1 MTLARPSRA
10 DAGLMAVML
19 LFLSASGPIIAATV
33 APALAIA
40 FWRCILGSGATGV
53 WLLARRSREVLQL
66 TRRELGLIAAAGI
79 LLGLHFAAWVPSL
92 RFTSVAA
99 STAIVATQP
108 VWAALIA
115 RARGVRIAPLAW
127 LGIGISLLGVI
138 VLTGIDASLDPRALI
153 GDGLA
158 LLGAI
163 LAAAY
168 ISVGEHA
175 RKTVSTSTMTFV
187 LYAVSAVT
195 VLVIVIV
202 LRVPLTG
209 FSLEAWALILLLTL
223 TAQLMG
229 HSLMNRLLAT
239 VPATVISLTILLE
252 LPGAAI
258 IAAIVLG
265 QTPPLSLIPAMALIL
280 AGLVLV
286 IRTTRSTT
294 LVETP
299 PI

>member
-1 MTLARPSRA
+1 
-10 DAGLMAVML
+10 MAVML
-19 LFLSASGPIIAATV
+19 LFLSASGPIIAATA

-40 FWRCILGSGATGV
+40 FWRCILGSGATGI
-53 WLLARRSREVLQL
+53 WLLARRSREVLSL
-66 TRRELGLIAAAGI
+66 TRRELRLIAAAGI

-115 RARGVRIAPLAW
+115 RARGVRIAPAAW
-127 LGIGISLLGVI
+127 LGIGISLLGVL

-175 RKTVSTSTMTFV
+175 RKTVSTATMTFV
-187 LYAVSAVT
+187 LYAVSALT

-209 FSLEAWALILLLTL
+209 FSLQAWALILLLTL

-265 QTPPLSLIPAMALIL
+265 QMPPLSLIPAMLLIL

-286 IRTTRSTT
+286 IRTTRTT
-294 LVETP
+294 TVVETP

>member
-10 DAGLMAVML
+10 DALLMAVML
-19 LFLSASGPIIAATV
+19 LFLSASGPIIAATA

-187 LYAVSAVT
+187 LYAVSALT

>member
-1 MTLARPSRA
+1 
-10 DAGLMAVML
+10 MAVML
-19 LFLSASGPIIAATV
+19 LFLSASGPIIAATA

-40 FWRCILGSGATGV
+40 FWRCILGSGATGA
-53 WLLARRSREVLQL
+53 WLLARRSRELL
-66 TRRELGLIAAAGI
+66 SLNRRELGLIAAAGA

-92 RFTSVAA
+92 RFTTVAA

-127 LGIGISLLGVI
+127 VGIGISLLGVL

-175 RKTVSTSTMTFV
+175 RKTVSTATMTFI
-187 LYAVSAVT
+187 LYGVSALT
-195 VLVIVIV
+195 VLVLVIA

-209 FSLEAWALILLLTL
+209 FSMQAWALILLLTL
-223 TAQLMG
+223 TAQLLG

-265 QTPPLSLIPAMALIL
+265 QMPSLSLIPAMALIL

-286 IRTTRSTT
+286 IRTTRSATV
-294 LVETP
+294 VESP

>member
-1 MTLARPSRA
+1 
-10 DAGLMAVML
+10 MAVML
-19 LFLSASGPIIAATV
+19 LFLSASGPIIAATA

-40 FWRCILGSGATGV
+40 FWRCILGSGATGA
-53 WLLARRSREVLQL
+53 WLLVRRSREVLSL
-66 TRRELGLIAAAGI
+66 SRRELGLIAAAGA

-92 RFTSVAA
+92 RFTTVAA

-127 LGIGISLLGVI
+127 LGIGISLLGVL

-187 LYAVSAVT
+187 LYGVSALT

-209 FSLEAWALILLLTL
+209 FSLQAWALILLLTL

-239 VPATVISLTILLE
+239 VPATVISLTILIE

-265 QTPPLSLIPAMALIL
+265 QMPPLSLIPAMALIL

-286 IRTTRSTT
+286 IRTTRSPTV
-294 LVETP
+294 VESP

>member
-280 AGLVLV
+280 AGLFLV

>member
-10 DAGLMAVML
+10 DALLMAVML
-19 LFLSASGPIIAATV
+19 LFLSASGPIIAATA

-40 FWRCILGSGATGV
+40 FWRCILGSGATGA
-53 WLLARRSREVLQL
+53 WLLVRRSRELL
-66 TRRELGLIAAAGI
+66 SLNRRELGLIAAAGA

-127 LGIGISLLGVI
+127 VGIGISLLGVL

-175 RKTVSTSTMTFV
+175 RKTVSTATMTFV
-187 LYAVSAVT
+187 LYGVSALT
-195 VLVIVIV
+195 VLVLVIA

-209 FSLEAWALILLLTL
+209 FSMQAWVLILLLTL
-223 TAQLMG
+223 TAQLLG

-265 QTPPLSLIPAMALIL
+265 QMPTLSLIPAMALIL

-286 IRTTRSTT
+286 IRTTRSTE
-294 LVETP
+294 LVASP

>member
-1 MTLARPSRA
+1 
-10 DAGLMAVML
+10 MA
-19 LFLSASGPIIAATV
+19 AAATD
-33 APALAIA
+33 
-40 FWRCILGSGATGV
+40 R
-53 WLLARRSREVLQL
+53 
-66 TRRELGLIAAAGI
+66 
-79 LLGLHFAAWVPSL
+79 
-92 RFTSVAA
+92 
-99 STAIVATQP
+99 
-108 VWAALIA
+108 
-115 RARGVRIAPLAW
+115 APLAW

-187 LYAVSAVT
+187 LYAVSALT

-286 IRTTRSTT
+286 IRTTRSPT

>member
-1 MTLARPSRA
+1 M
-10 DAGLMAVML
+10 GVML
-19 LFLSASGPIIAATV
+19 LFLSASGPLIAATA

-40 FWRCILGSGATGV
+40 FWRCILGSGATGA
-53 WLLARRSREVLQL
+53 WLLVRRSREVLSL
-66 TRRELGLIAAAGI
+66 TRRELGLIAAAGM

-92 RFTSVAA
+92 RFTTVAA

-127 LGIGISLLGVI
+127 LGIGISLGGVL

-187 LYAVSAVT
+187 LYAVSALT

-209 FSLEAWALILLLTL
+209 FSLQAWALILLLTA

-258 IAAIVLG
+258 FAAILLG
-265 QTPPLSLIPAMALIL
+265 QVPPLSLIPAMALIL

-286 IRTTRSTT
+286 IRTTRSTEV
-294 LVETP
+294 VESP

>member
-1 MTLARPSRA
+1 
-10 DAGLMAVML
+10 MAVML
-19 LFLSASGPIIAATV
+19 LFLSASGPIIAATA

-40 FWRCILGSGATGV
+40 FWRCILGSGATGA
-53 WLLARRSREVLQL
+53 WLLVRRSRELL
-66 TRRELGLIAAAGI
+66 SLNRRELGLIAAAGA

-92 RFTSVAA
+92 RFTTVAA

-127 LGIGISLLGVI
+127 VGIGISLLGVL

-175 RKTVSTSTMTFV
+175 RKTVSTATMTFI
-187 LYAVSAVT
+187 LYGVSALT
-195 VLVIVIV
+195 VLVLVIA

-209 FSLEAWALILLLTL
+209 FSMQAWALILLLTL
-223 TAQLMG
+223 TAQLLG

-265 QTPPLSLIPAMALIL
+265 QMPSLSLIPAMALIL

-286 IRTTRSTT
+286 IRTTRSATV
-294 LVETP
+294 VESP

>member
-1 MTLARPSRA
+1 
-10 DAGLMAVML
+10 ML
-19 LFLSASGPIIAATV
+19 L
-33 APALAIA
+33 
-40 FWRCILGSGATGV
+40 R
-53 WLLARRSREVLQL
+53 Q
-66 TRRELGLIAAAGI
+66 RRELLALNRREVKLIAVSGV

-99 STAIVATQP
+99 STALVATQP

-115 RARGVRIAPLAW
+115 RARGVRIARSAW
-127 LGIGISLLGVI
+127 VGIGIALAGVL
-138 VLTGIDASLDPRALI
+138 VLTGIDASLDPRHLI

-168 ISVGEHA
+168 VSVGEHA

-187 LYAVSAVT
+187 LYGVSALT

-223 TAQLMG
+223 TAQLLG

-239 VPATVISLTILLE
+239 VPATVISLAILIE
-252 LPGAAI
+252 VPGAI
-258 IAAIVLG
+258 LIAAVALG
-265 QTPPLSLIPAMALIL
+265 QMPPLSLIPALVLIGV
-280 AGLVLV
+280 GLVLV
-286 IRTTRSTT
+286 IRTTRSTQV
-294 LVETP
+294 VESP

>member
-10 DAGLMAVML
+10 DALLMAVML

-53 WLLARRSREVLQL
+53 WLLMRRSRELL
-66 TRRELGLIAAAGI
+66 SLNRRELGLIAAAGM

-92 RFTSVAA
+92 RFTTVAA

-127 LGIGISLLGVI
+127 VGIGVSLLGVV

-175 RKTVSTSTMTFV
+175 RKTVSTSTMTFI
-187 LYAVSAVT
+187 LYGVSALT
-195 VLVIVIV
+195 VLVLVIA

-209 FSLEAWALILLLTL
+209 FSLQAWVLILLLTL
-223 TAQLMG
+223 TAQLLG

-239 VPATVISLTILLE
+239 VPATVISLTILIE

-265 QTPPLSLIPAMALIL
+265 QMPPLSLIPAMALIL

-286 IRTTRSTT
+286 IRTTRSTE
-294 LVETP
+294 LVESP

>member
-10 DAGLMAVML
+10 DALLMAVML
-19 LFLSASGPIIAATV
+19 LFLSASGPIIAATA

-40 FWRCILGSGATGV
+40 FWRCILGSGATGA
-53 WLLARRSREVLQL
+53 WLLVRRSRELL
-66 TRRELGLIAAAGI
+66 SLNRRELGLIAAAGA

-127 LGIGISLLGVI
+127 VGIGISLLGVL

-175 RKTVSTSTMTFV
+175 RKTVSTATMTFV
-187 LYAVSAVT
+187 LYGVSALT
-195 VLVIVIV
+195 VLVLVIA

-209 FSLEAWALILLLTL
+209 FSMQAWVLILLLTL
-223 TAQLMG
+223 TAQLLG

-265 QTPPLSLIPAMALIL
+265 QMPSLSLIPAMALIL

-286 IRTTRSTT
+286 IRTTRSATV
-294 LVETP
+294 VESP